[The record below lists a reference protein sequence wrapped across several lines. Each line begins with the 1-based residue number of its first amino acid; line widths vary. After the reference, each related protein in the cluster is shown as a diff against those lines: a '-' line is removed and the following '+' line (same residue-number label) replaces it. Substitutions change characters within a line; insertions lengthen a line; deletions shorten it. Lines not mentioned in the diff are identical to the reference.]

1 MKTFRIVKDGIT
13 PGCPIY
19 RIDEKKLFYWQN
31 GATEFAP
38 NYKCTTIYE
47 AVKKIREKYLNAKI
61 YIDITNINDKIIN
74 LPINT
79 ISNKPRV

>member
-1 MKTFRIVKDGIT
+1 MKTFRIIKDEINT
-13 PGCPIY
+13 DCHIY
-19 RIDEKKLFYWQN
+19 RIDEKKLFYWQI

-38 NYKCTTIYE
+38 DYRCTTIYE

-61 YIDITNINDKIIN
+61 YIDITNIDDKIIN

-79 ISNKPRV
+79 RPNKPRV